1 MSDEKRVEQ
10 DNKVEQD
17 NNNRTIYQELCNS
30 YRAID
35 DFRAKLL
42 GFLPLA
48 TGTGIF
54 LLLDNAKVLDNAN
67 FKGGQVLVA
76 AGTFGFAVTLGLFFY
91 ELYGIKKCHALIDA
105 GRKLEGDLDV
115 DAQNGQFTKRPREV
129 AGLINEPL
137 AAGVIYPAVLAA
149 WTFLAVFFMP
159 QKAPWWAPQDA
170 PWWAIRV
177 FIIGFIIS
185 LFFNLWLKLAL
196 EENIKSKW
204 GLAENS
210 GITMGL
216 ARRWGIITKNSP

>member
-1 MSDEKRVEQ
+1 MSDEERVEQ
-10 DNKVEQD
+10 DN
-17 NNNRTIYQELCNS
+17 NGRTIYQELCNS

-54 LLLDNAKVLDNAN
+54 LLLDNAKGLDNAN
-67 FKGGQVLVA
+67 FKGGSVLVA
-76 AGTFGFAVTLGLFFY
+76 VGAFGFAVTLGLFFY
-91 ELYGIKKCHALIDA
+91 ELYGIKKCHALIKA
-105 GRKLEGDLDV
+105 GKKLEKRLSIV
-115 DAQNGQFTKRPREV
+115 NGQFRKRPRDV
-129 AGLINEPL
+129 AGWINEPF

-170 PWWAIRV
+170 VRWAIGV

-185 LFFNLWLKLAL
+185 LFFNFWLKRELEKKIKRKLKLA
-196 EENIKSKW
+196 K
-204 GLAENS
+204 NS
-210 GITMGL
+210 SITMSL
-216 ARRWGIITKNSP
+216 LRIRWGTEGGEPPQRHHNH